1 MSARGRANAMRRA
14 PTGVAWGVRWASASL
29 VLACAATAFAQAGGG
44 FELVRRTADG
54 GGGRSTG
61 GGFAVTGTPGQPD
74 AGRLAGGAFVLQGGF
89 HRRAVAVPAGDV
101 VFAAGF
107 E

>member
-1 MSARGRANAMRRA
+1 
-14 PTGVAWGVRWASASL
+14 
-29 VLACAATAFAQAGGG
+29 
-44 FELVRRTADG
+44 
-54 GGGRSTG
+54 
-61 GGFAVTGTPGQPD
+61 VTGTPGQPD